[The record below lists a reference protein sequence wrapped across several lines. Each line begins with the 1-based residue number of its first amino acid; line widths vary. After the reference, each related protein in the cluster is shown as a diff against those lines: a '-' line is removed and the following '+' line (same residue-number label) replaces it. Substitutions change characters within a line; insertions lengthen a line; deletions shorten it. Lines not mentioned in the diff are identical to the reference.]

1 MMLLLV
7 LLLVLVAGLVAGQ
20 SCGVGDGDKRDCGYL
35 GIDEGGCLAQGCCW
49 QPVQRRGC
57 GDS

>member
-1 MMLLLV
+1 MM
-7 LLLVLVAGLVAGQ
+7 LVLVLVPGLVAGQ

-57 GDS
+57 ADS